1 MKSLREILRK
11 SPGLADDPTIQELLY
26 YCEELEN
33 EVVDLRFEKNNS
45 KELIL
50 LDMVREV
57 VKSCHALEKEEMEH
71 GRFGYSAPNYAEA
84 VKQLKRYILSRCQES
99 RIYL

>member
-1 MKSLREILRK
+1 MKSLREILRE
-11 SPGLADDPTIQELLY
+11 SPELVDDPTMKELLH

-57 VKSCHALEKEEMEH
+57 VKSCNTLEKEQMEH
-71 GRFGYSAPNYAEA
+71 GRFGYSAPDYAEA
-84 VKQLKRYILSRCQES
+84 VKQLKWYILSLCKES